1 MRTSYSAL
9 DTYKTCP
16 LKYKFAQIDKIKGE
30 KSKEQV
36 FGTAV
41 HKALQFMFN
50 RTPLFPTLD
59 EVLNFYADYWGGA
72 KDKIKVADKEK
83 EFYLEEG
90 KSILKKFFLKNPV
103 LQDWEDFR
111 NDQYEHGIKLQ
122 NQFLSDQ
129 TDRNSC

>member
-90 KSILKKFFLKNPV
+90 KSILKKLKIGDSVTAKVVEPEN
-103 LQDWEDFR
+103 EDG
-111 NDQYEHGIKLQ
+111 YVE
-122 NQFLSDQ
+122 LSLAEADKQ
-129 TDRNSC
+129 KAW